1 VTVAL
6 KALQAMRID
15 AADIAQTA
23 LSTLAGERFLSV
35 LAGSYDDG
43 LLTLIDKNMA
53 SELLDEWQWL
63 VPYDA
68 LPFAATAFGDIFIF
82 SSTRGVQFLE
92 CQSAHLEFVDADP
105 AWVLDEFIA
114 QSSIVERVLR
124 QPMFEALVNTKRRLH
139 YGETFILK
147 PWEMLG
153 GQRLV
158 SSYEIGELATY
169 LSLVGQTAGQALA

>member
-1 VTVAL
+1 MVAL

-23 LSTLAGERFLSV
+23 LATLAGDRFLTV
-35 LAGSYDDG
+35 VAGSYGGG
-43 LLTLIDKNMA
+43 LLTLIDRKLA

-63 VPYDA
+63 VPHDA
-68 LPFAATAFGDIFIF
+68 LPIAATAFGDVFIF
-82 SSTRGVQFLE
+82 SSAQGVQFLE

-114 QSSIVERVLR
+114 QSSIVEKVLR
-124 QPMFEALVNTKRRLH
+124 QPMFEALAKTKRRLR
-139 YGETFILK
+139 YGEAFILK

-158 SSYEIGELATY
+158 SNYEIGELATY